1 MRGMPDKS
9 LESHPYGFSI
19 RRGMGHSARLLEE
32 FFVNVERL
40 LHMDNLA
47 ISFHTE
53 QPYGL
58 ADKRERNHK
67 KHSAAEPQPKLPT
80 ANCSIIPRLS

>member
-9 LESHPYGFSI
+9 LKSHPYGFSI
-19 RRGMGHSARLLEE
+19 RRGMGHGARLLEE

-47 ISFHTE
+47 ISFHTG

-58 ADKRERNHK
+58 ADKK
-67 KHSAAEPQPKLPT
+67 GKEPQEAQEAQEKQ
-80 ANCSIIPRLS
+80 AFS